1 MKRHLTTLAL
11 ILTVLLATTLVRAE
25 AAPTFS
31 VGTAEIPLGG
41 EVTIDITI
49 ADMPAAG
56 LNTFGCT
63 VTFEQSKVEVKG
75 VTAGSWYNPEG
86 NMLFL
91 ENIDNTNGTVTFG
104 GGMATGGVGSGTL
117 ATLTFKGKSI
127 TASSAVTLEV
137 FEAKDSTWTD
147 IVSTVS
153 PGSIEVYQQY
163 TLTVSASEG
172 GTTEPTTGTHQYKAG
187 TEVDL
192 TATPNEGYRFYKW
205 TIDGTDVSDAI
216 TKVTMDKGKT
226 AQAYFYQPEVTTI
239 EVSGD
244 EGIIIPGLGETA
256 VEKTYTATL
265 KDQHGIEMTGAVT
278 WSVVDD
284 PAGVTIDQSGVLKVT
299 DGAKDVTEVTVKA
312 TYGTVTGT
320 LSVSLERAT
329 PILTSIAITGDST
342 VIIPVAGKTTTAEYT
357 ATAKDQYGTLIAEQP
372 TFTWSLA
379 APVTGIE
386 VNTGTGEVTVGDTA
400 VDGSSFTL
408 QATSG
413 EVTGTLSVSLV
424 RATPILTSI
433 AIEGLD
439 SVIIPVDGKTTTAE
453 YTATGKDQYGL
464 EMTGLTF
471 TWSLAEPTTGVSI
484 DETGKVTVDATAVD
498 GSSFTIQAT
507 SGEVTGS
514 KNVTLERAASVVTT
528 IEVVGEGTVIIPIP
542 EAADST
548 EGYTA
553 TAKDQYG
560 TVMSDVTFAWS
571 VSGENTTGVTIESG
585 VLTVTDKAV
594 VGTVTVKATYGEGED
609 AVEGSKEVT
618 LARATSVVTTI
629 DITGPDSVAIPA
641 EEVTTAQY
649 TATAKDQYGEDMT
662 TTFTWSIVGAPV
674 TGVSIDETGKVTVET
689 TAQLGSFTIQAT
701 SGTVTNS
708 KTVQVV
714 VATSIPSSIEVSG
727 TEKIVVIDTGAT
739 SYQYNAKVFDQ
750 YNDEMAEETVTWSVG
765 GTTTGVSIDPDS
777 GQVTITGSEVIEAQ
791 TFTVTATS
799 TTEGTV
805 TGQLG
810 VTFKVPADTSTT
822 TVTPDQG
829 LTEVAG
835 PGGSRLVIPAGAVT
849 GETPVNIS
857 MTAIPEGE
865 RPERPEGY
873 GFIGGDGS
881 LFRFDA
887 EGYEFEQ
894 PLTIVLSYANADP
907 QPDPTKLKIVRW
919 SGENME
925 ILGGIVDEDAKTISV
940 TVTGF
945 SDYGIMEDVG
955 VGSVVVSGADSIAI
969 PRSDELDVTSQYEAT
984 VKDVNSNTMEGQ
996 EVTWSLAA
1004 AVEGVS
1010 IASDTGLLTITPTA
1024 TTGNITVVATSV
1036 TLPDVTGEIE
1046 VEIYNEYILTVAIDG
1061 GGTVTPSEGQYRYK
1075 DGAKQTLTAEASS
1088 GWTFEKWVVTGQ
1100 EDSFI
1105 PTIEVTIDADKTA
1118 TVYFLR
1124 SGTIKIVQDVPVPG
1138 GVSEPES
1145 GVGVLGGGDPVITL
1159 VPGQVDKLGWS
1170 KTFHISVADGTID
1183 SISGKLTF
1191 DPAKVSIGDVT
1202 SEYGP
1207 VTWSAESGTMTF
1219 SLNASGF
1226 TGGELI
1232 TVRAAALEHTDTEMG
1247 GATVTSTLGLTIDNW
1262 LASSVSG
1269 AEVENYLLGDV
1280 DKRYG
1285 IKPSDAMETLRFA
1298 LGLDTFYNV
1307 DPVLADVNNDLKV
1320 TTADALNIL
1329 RISVGLAPQ

>member
-1 MKRHLTTLAL
+1 MKRHLTILAL

-25 AAPTFS
+25 AVPTFS
-31 VGTAEIPLGG
+31 VGSAEIPLNG
-41 EVTIDITI
+41 EGTIDITI
-49 ADMPAAG
+49 ADMPEAG

-63 VTFEQSKVEVKG
+63 VTFTPSEVEVTG
-75 VTAGSWYNPEG
+75 VTAGNWYNSEG
-86 NMLFL
+86 NMLFAY
-91 ENIDNTNGTVTFG
+91 NIDNEGGTVTFG
-104 GGMATGGVGSGTL
+104 GGMAEGSVGSDTL
-117 ATLTFKGKSI
+117 VTLTFKGKSVS
-127 TASSAVTLEV
+127 ASSAVTLAV
-137 FEAKDSTWTD
+137 FEAKDSAWND
-147 IVSTVS
+147 IESTVS
-153 PGSIEVYQQY
+153 FGAIEVYRQY
-163 TLTVSASEG
+163 TLTVLASEG
-172 GTTEPTTGTHQYKAG
+172 GTISPGAG
-187 TEVDL
+187 TYLYKVDTVVEL
-192 TATPNEGYRFYKW
+192 TATPAGGYRFEEW
-205 TIDGTDVSDAI
+205 LIDGAACSGASDAANVKLQ
-216 TKVTMDKGKT
+216 TKMDANKT
-226 AQAYFYQPEVTTI
+226 VQAVFYQPEVKTI

-244 EGIIIPGLGETA
+244 TEIIIPGLGGAA

-265 KDQHGIEMTGAVT
+265 KDQCDIEMTGAVT
-278 WSVVDD
+278 WSVEGD
-284 PAGVTIDQSGVLKVT
+284 PAGVTIENGVLKVT
-299 DGAKDVTEVTVKA
+299 DGAKDVTA
-312 TYGTVTGT
+312 
-320 LSVSLERAT
+320 
-329 PILTSIAITGDST
+329 
-342 VIIPVAGKTTTAEYT
+342 
-357 ATAKDQYGTLIAEQP
+357 
-372 TFTWSLA
+372 
-379 APVTGIE
+379 
-386 VNTGTGEVTVGDTA
+386 
-400 VDGSSFTL
+400 
-408 QATSG
+408 
-413 EVTGTLSVSLV
+413 
-424 RATPILTSI
+424 
-433 AIEGLD
+433 
-439 SVIIPVDGKTTTAE
+439 
-453 YTATGKDQYGL
+453 
-464 EMTGLTF
+464 
-471 TWSLAEPTTGVSI
+471 
-484 DETGKVTVDATAVD
+484 
-498 GSSFTIQAT
+498 
-507 SGEVTGS
+507 
-514 KNVTLERAASVVTT
+514 
-528 IEVVGEGTVIIPIP
+528 
-542 EAADST
+542 
-548 EGYTA
+548 
-553 TAKDQYG
+553 
-560 TVMSDVTFAWS
+560 
-571 VSGENTTGVTIESG
+571 VTI
-585 VLTVTDKAV
+585 
-594 VGTVTVKATYGEGED
+594 KATYGEGED

-649 TATAKDQYGEDMT
+649 TATAKDQYSEDMT
-662 TTFTWSIVGAPV
+662 TTFTWSIAGAPV

-810 VTFKVPADTSTT
+810 VTFEVPADTSTT

-919 SGENME
+919 SGGNME

-1036 TLPDVTGEIE
+1036 TLPDVIGEKV

-1061 GGTVTPSEGQYRYK
+1061 GGTVTPSEIVKRYK
-1075 DGAKQTLTAEASS
+1075 DGDTQTLTAEASS

-1105 PTIEVTIDADKTA
+1105 LTIEVTMDADKTA
-1118 TVYFLR
+1118 TAYFLR

-1138 GVSEPES
+1138 GASEPEG
-1145 GVGVLGGGDPVITL
+1145 GVGILGGGDPVITL
-1159 VPGQVDKLGWS
+1159 VPGQVGKLGWS